1 MVLSASLGIAILLSI
16 AGYIMFWTNHDSK
29 SIDRLV
35 YKRVSEWYKQGDS
48 YRGSL
53 EQLIDDANR
62 AQLSGDSR
70 ALEETSRKADILG
83 REISKLRVR
92 ISQAGVFENE
102 DLDHLK
108 NQSIQVVSYL
118 AEAAENIQ
126 ALSAIPAF
134 LQNDFILQAR
144 RFLIL
149 ADTSRVFIEMLW
161 QQGFGVSNKKLLSR
175 APLID
180 DNSLG
185 KWKWSE
191 RFADGLGKNLDP
203 WPLDGVSASGAYTEA
218 KGNAAGWVEAERSA
232 AYAAEITASI
242 SAACAELERFARVD
256 IRVADKAV
264 FRRALEANILFA
276 NEVAKSAAP
285 ADSVLTFAAAWRGT
299 RGYHE
304 AFMSGIVA
312 DSLGELRSRWTFK
325 AYRLAMLAGTSWNQ
339 GLEISQSRGIPFG
352 YVPSCTGR
360 LEILLLSPWDVR
372 QDLTTVIP
380 GPRAEG

>member
-1 MVLSASLGIAILLSI
+1 M
-16 AGYIMFWTNHDSK
+16 
-29 SIDRLV
+29 V